1 MTIKRGSE
9 FFLSKTSKFWV
20 LFCCQ
25 KRQKFWG
32 FFMGVKAELTKK
44 EKKKKKQVYL
54 LKLYIYLL
62 ITKKREKSAKKPH
75 EFGANYW
82 FPPIFSI
89 KSQFSP
95 KPFSSFQVTIPASF
109 FPSVPVIASSSR
121 SRLRLLDRWRGDRR
135 STLEFL
141 VFLMNYYSS
150 FFDRYFPVKI
160 VNLIYFLF
168 TKIKLILAN

>member
-109 FPSVPVIASSSR
+109 FLQSQSSPAAAGAGCGF
-121 SRLRLLDRWRGDRR
+121 LTDGEAIGGARW
-135 STLEFL
+135 
-141 VFLMNYYSS
+141 S
-150 FFDRYFPVKI
+150 F
-160 VNLIYFLF
+160 
-168 TKIKLILAN
+168 